1 VSFLSDEWRV
11 RVGEHRE
18 EAEPVSH
25 PELEFF
31 NSLSGKLEIELDVPA
46 EPVAN
51 LLNLR
56 ASPDARLVRL
66 ELRAEVFNHATEE
79 FRPLTP
85 AELGGVAFYGRS
97 IRLRGEDDEEAV
109 THDAPNG
116 SYFTV
121 GELLRAVEE
130 TERRA
135 RSRSEWLGGVDVHH
149 VFFEGIEPGE
159 DDVWEVCWGS

>member
-1 VSFLSDEWRV
+1 M
-11 RVGEHRE
+11 
-18 EAEPVSH
+18 ASH

-31 NSLSGKLEIELDVPA
+31 NSLSGKLEIELDAPA

-56 ASPDARLVRL
+56 AAPDSRIVRL
-66 ELRAEVFNHATEE
+66 ELRAEVYNSDTGE

-85 AELGGVAFYGRS
+85 AELGAVAFRGSS
-97 IRLRGEDDEEAV
+97 IRLRSEDGEV
-109 THDAPNG
+109 VSHDAPNG

-130 TERRA
+130 TERRTRA
-135 RSRSEWLGGVDVHH
+135 QTEWLGGVDVHH
-149 VFFEGIEPGE
+149 VFLEGIEPGE
-159 DDVWEVCWGS
+159 DGVWEICWGS

>member
-1 VSFLSDEWRV
+1 M
-11 RVGEHRE
+11 
-18 EAEPVSH
+18 ASH

-46 EPVAN
+46 EPVAD

-56 ASPDARLVRL
+56 ASPDSRIVRL
-66 ELRAEVFNHATEE
+66 ELRAEVFNPDTEE

-85 AELGGVAFYGRS
+85 AELGGVAFRGRS
-97 IRLRGEDDEEAV
+97 IRLRSEDDEEAV
-109 THDAPNG
+109 AHDAPNG

-135 RSRSEWLGGVDVHH
+135 ARLRVA
-149 VFFEGIEPGE
+149 P
-159 DDVWEVCWGS
+159 

>member
-1 VSFLSDEWRV
+1 M
-11 RVGEHRE
+11 
-18 EAEPVSH
+18 PSH

-31 NSLSGKLEIELDVPA
+31 NSLSGNLKIELDVPA

-56 ASPDARLVRL
+56 AAPDARVVRL
-66 ELRAEVFNHATEE
+66 ELRAEVFNPETDE

-85 AELGGVAFYGRS
+85 AELDAVAFRGSS
-97 IRLRGEDDEEAV
+97 IRLRGEEAEEVVSHA
-109 THDAPNG
+109 APNG

-130 TERRA
+130 TERRTRA
-135 RSRSEWLGGVDVHH
+135 QSEWLGGVDVHH

-159 DDVWEVCWGS
+159 DGVWEICWGS